1 MIRIKSKLMIFFS
14 AFIVLLSSVFVFLYI
29 DNINMA
35 RTYDQ
40 VLHRFF
46 LLNELYQDATDV
58 NDAMNRYVLR
68 NRSGDETLKQY
79 ETAIMKLNN
88 KQDLLVDILQND
100 HNQLLVDNY
109 SNMIDSY
116 MTESRQSLIAFDLG
130 NQDAYYAHLKQ
141 SGEITRYIQE
151 TTLTIINSEL
161 TDYRNVFELISRK
174 NENFRYLGVFVF
186 SSVAILC
193 MIFAY
198 WFSNGITKPI
208 QQLTAAA
215 NRISRGNFEG
225 EVTVNTRDEMRFLAT
240 TFNNMRSNI
249 RDLVVEIK
257 QKSELDQLVKKM
269 ELKSL
274 QNQINPHFL
283 FNTLNMVSKMAY
295 VESAERTSEL
305 VDSVSTLL
313 RYNLKKMNY
322 IVQLRDEVN
331 IVKEYLFIQR
341 MRFDDRVAFTDDIE
355 ERALDCLLPPLTLQP
370 FIENAFTHGVE
381 SYEQG
386 GKLHLAIYESGN
398 DVIVEVQDNGVGI
411 DPETIARLSGD
422 IPFSE
427 HTPRDS
433 EKEREPVGSAD
444 SNSNGIAIRNVQ
456 RRLQLFYRRN
466 DVIEIMSEQGKG
478 TTIKLRLTRVNNSK
492 EEILHA

>member
-1 MIRIKSKLMIFFS
+1 M
-14 AFIVLLSSVFVFLYI
+14 
-29 DNINMA
+29 
-35 RTYDQ
+35 
-40 VLHRFF
+40 
-46 LLNELYQDATDV
+46 
-58 NDAMNRYVLR
+58 
-68 NRSGDETLKQY
+68 
-79 ETAIMKLNN
+79 
-88 KQDLLVDILQND
+88 
-100 HNQLLVDNY
+100 
-109 SNMIDSY
+109 
-116 MTESRQSLIAFDLG
+116 
-130 NQDAYYAHLKQ
+130 
-141 SGEITRYIQE
+141 
-151 TTLTIINSEL
+151 
-161 TDYRNVFELISRK
+161 
-174 NENFRYLGVFVF
+174 
-186 SSVAILC
+186 
-193 MIFAY
+193 
-198 WFSNGITKPI
+198 
-208 QQLTAAA
+208 
-215 NRISRGNFEG
+215 
-225 EVTVNTRDEMRFLAT
+225 NTRDEMRFLAT

-411 DPETIARLSGD
+411 DPETIDRLSGD

-427 HTPRDS
+427 HTPIDS
-433 EKEREPVGSAD
+433 EKEREPVVSAD
-444 SNSNGIAIRNVQ
+444 SNSME
-456 RRLQLFYRRN
+456 LQFEMYN
-466 DVIEIMSEQGKG
+466 DGCSFSIKG
-478 TTIKLRLTRVNNSK
+478 TM
-492 EEILHA
+492 